1 MVAFF
6 DTTLFLLSTAVLFF
20 IPGFFLLRSSFQKNS
35 ALSPLE
41 YFVFSF
47 AVGLGFLNFLMILLG
62 KAGIVFS
69 RSSLAFGIFG
79 AIVAATTLSFVLRR
93 FFSDKKEYM
102 ATSEKKITWSFS
114 KHQTALFVTLL
125 LLTFLLK
132 TVYLSHAILP
142 TSTDLGHHMYWS
154 KLTADTGMLP
164 VYEKRDIV
172 TDTDGTYHISE
183 PEPIADFIIGE
194 HLPFAAQS
202 ILSGLSFFS
211 AFPILFLFLVN
222 LMALLALVALARALA
237 ENIRS
242 SLLSESIF
250 TPQNIALAT
259 LFIFGPL
266 YTLASPQAKF
276 VSGGVVGNT
285 FGNLFIPL
293 IILAY
298 LRAFKEKRSDFLA
311 LGFFLTFALA
321 YIHHLSTLMLLFALG
336 AAVLIYLIFHWN
348 TLGTTFRHWG
358 KLFLQPKP
366 LITAF
371 LTCLFFFFVAMPTYI
386 EQSAV
391 GTAIGT
397 PTKTTRTGLSFYQI
411 SFSSGEARVAL
422 GLVGLFLIA
431 FLRTR
436 TRYASAFLL
445 GWSIVLLIMTMR
457 PQWLFINIPSNR
469 IGAYLSFPLGLLSA
483 FALVGCVAFFLKE
496 KRKFF
501 LPSLL
506 VLIFSF
512 ASFLFATGSG
522 SYDNSQTLLPESK
535 ALPVLQTFAASQY
548 LADHV
553 GKNDIVLK
561 DHNYIVGDAWMK
573 LFFLRDYSYPLSRG
587 FFKRYE
593 DNPNREQC
601 TLLMISVPNT
611 ARGEKC
617 YTETGTN
624 LVVVNPNF
632 DITPFE
638 KSAAFSRIY
647 ASENIHIYLRNTP
660 Q

>member
-1 MVAFF
+1 MLTFF
-6 DTTLFLLSTAVLFF
+6 DTTTFLLSTAVLFF
-20 IPGFFLLRSSFQKNS
+20 IPGFFLLRASLQKSSG
-35 ALSPLE
+35 LTPLE
-41 YFVFSF
+41 QFTLSF
-47 AVGLGFLNFLMILLG
+47 AAGLGFLNFLMILIG
-62 KAGIVFS
+62 KSGFLFTKT
-69 RSSLAFGIFG
+69 SLVISIFG
-79 AIVAATTLSFVLRR
+79 VIALATLISFLLRR
-93 FFSDKKEYM
+93 YFSQKNNPVSKEV
-102 ATSEKKITWSFS
+102 EKSVWSFS
-114 KHQTALFVTLL
+114 KKQTALFVTLL
-125 LLTFLLK
+125 VLTFLIK
-132 TVYLSHAILP
+132 TLYLSHAILP

-154 KLTADTGMLP
+154 KLTAETGRLP
-164 VYEKRDIV
+164 VYEKQDIV
-172 TDTDGTYHISE
+172 TDADGTYRISP

-194 HLPFAAQS
+194 HLPFAAFN

-222 LMALLALVALARALA
+222 LMALLTLIALARTLA
-237 ENIRS
+237 ESIKS
-242 SLLSESIF
+242 SFLSAAIF

-285 FGNLFIPL
+285 FGNFFIPL
-293 IILAY
+293 IILCY
-298 LRAFKEKRSDFLA
+298 LRAFKEKRHDFLA

-321 YIHHLSTLMLLFALG
+321 YIHHLSTLMLLFALV
-336 AAVLIYLIFHWN
+336 ASATLYLAFHWQ
-348 TLGTTFRHWG
+348 TLGTTLRHWLR
-358 KLFLQPKP
+358 LFLKPKP

-371 LTCLFFFFVAMPTYI
+371 FCCLFFVLVAIPTYI
-386 EQSAV
+386 ETQAV
-391 GTAIGT
+391 GTALGT

-422 GLVGLFLIA
+422 GLTGLFLLA

-445 GWSIVLLIMTMR
+445 GWSLVLLIMTMR

-469 IGAYLSFPLGLLSA
+469 IGAYLSFPLGLLAA
-483 FALVGCVAFFLKE
+483 FALVGVVAFFLHE
-496 KRKFF
+496 KRKLF
-501 LPSLL
+501 LPSIL
-506 VLIFSF
+506 VLFLSLSAFFF
-512 ASFLFATGSG
+512 ASGSG
-522 SYDNSQTLLPESK
+522 SYDNSQTLLPENK

-548 LADHV
+548 LAKHV
-553 GKNDIVLK
+553 SENDIVLK

-624 LVVVNPNF
+624 LVVVNPQF

-638 KSAAFSRIY
+638 KSDAFSRIY
-647 ASENIHIYLRNTP
+647 TSESIHIYARIAP
-660 Q
+660 R

>member
-1 MVAFF
+1 MPFIV
-6 DTTLFLLSTAVLFF
+6 DTTLFLLSAAVLFF
-20 IPGFFLLRSSFQKNS
+20 IPGFFLLRASLKKNPS
-35 ALSPLE
+35 LSPLE
-41 YFVFSF
+41 YFSFSF
-47 AVGLGFLNFLMILLG
+47 AVGLGFLNFLMILMG

-69 RSSLAFGIFG
+69 QSNLALFIFG
-79 AIVAATTLSFVLRR
+79 TIVLSTFLSFVLRR
-93 FFSDKKEYM
+93 FLSVKK
-102 ATSEKKITWSFS
+102 APSEREKPRSFS
-114 KHQTALFVTLL
+114 RRQTLLFVTLL
-125 LLTFLLK
+125 VLTFLLK
-132 TVYLSHAILP
+132 TIYLSHAILP

-154 KLTADTGMLP
+154 KLVAETGTLP
-164 VYEKRDIV
+164 VYEKQDIV
-172 TDTDGTYHISE
+172 TDAEGNYSLSA

-194 HLPFAAQS
+194 HLPFAALN
-202 ILSGLSFFS
+202 ILSGLDFLS
-211 AFPILFLFLVN
+211 AFPILFLLLIN
-222 LMALLALVALARALA
+222 LLALLALVALARALA
-237 ENIRS
+237 ENIKS
-242 SLLSESIF
+242 PFLAEHIF
-250 TPQNIALAT
+250 TPQNITLAT

-285 FGNLFIPL
+285 LGNFFIPL

-321 YIHHLSTLMLLFALG
+321 YIHHLSTLMTLFALG
-336 AAVLIYLIFHWN
+336 AAVLIYLAFHWN
-348 TLGTTFRHWG
+348 MLETTLRHWW
-358 KLFLQPKP
+358 KLFFQPKP
-366 LITAF
+366 LIIAAATF
-371 LTCLFFFFVAMPTYI
+371 LFFFFVAMPTYI

-391 GTAIGT
+391 STALGT

-422 GLVGLFLIA
+422 GLAGLFLIA
-431 FLRTR
+431 MLRTR

-469 IGAYLSFPLGLLSA
+469 IGAYLSFPLGLLAA
-483 FALVGCVAFFLKE
+483 FALIGCAAFLFQN

-501 LPSLL
+501 LPSIL
-506 VLIFSF
+506 VIILSFS
-512 ASFLFATGSG
+512 SFLFASGSG
-522 SYDNSQTLLPESK
+522 SYDNGQTLLPESK
-535 ALPVLQTFAASQY
+535 ALPVLQTFAATRY
-548 LADHV
+548 LAEHV
-553 GKNDIVLK
+553 NKDDIVLK

-573 LFFLRDYSYPLSRG
+573 LFFLRDYAYPLSRG

-624 LVVVNPNF
+624 LVVVNPKF

-638 KSAAFSRIY
+638 KSIHFSRIY
-647 ASENIHIYLRNTP
+647 ASENIHIYARTK
-660 Q
+660 